1 MPVLPHV
8 LQKASNRAPFVF
20 LLLLFCLPLQ
30 AQTCF
35 PARFD
40 ETAQVEYVYDGDTVK
55 LDDGRKV
62 RLIGVNTPEH
72 GRDGLPDEPYY
83 REAREQLQSII
94 QANHKRVKLVY
105 GKQRHDRH
113 RRLLAHIFT
122 PKGKNISRQLL
133 QSGMG
138 FMIAIS
144 PNTRFLDCYQQA
156 EEQARHDKKG
166 IWSHPFSRA
175 IAVDKLDT
183 DKTGFAR
190 VMGTV
195 QRVGESQTSFWL
207 NLSPR
212 FALRIMKKDLP
223 CFSRYHPRELLHKK
237 IIARG
242 WIYKTKREQRISIRH
257 PAAIEQLV
265 TDSIGLH

>member
-1 MPVLPHV
+1 MSVYPHV
-8 LQKASNRAPFVF
+8 LAKASNRAPFVF

-30 AQTCF
+30 AQTCS

-40 ETAQVEYVYDGDTVK
+40 ETVQVEYVYDGDTVK
-55 LDDGRKV
+55 LRDGRKV

-72 GRDGLPDEPYY
+72 GRDGQPDEPYY
-83 REAREQLQSII
+83 RETRQQLQNII
-94 QANHKRVKLVY
+94 TASQNRVKLVY
-105 GKQRHDRH
+105 GQQRQDRH
-113 RRLLAHIFT
+113 RRLLAHLFT
-122 PKGKNISRQLL
+122 LDGSNISRQLL
-133 QSGMG
+133 KSGMG

-144 PNTRFLDCYQQA
+144 PNTRFLNCYQQA
-156 EEQARHDKKG
+156 EKQARRDKKG
-166 IWSHPFSRA
+166 IWSHPFSQA
-175 IAVDKLDT
+175 IAVEKLAPE
-183 DKTGFAR
+183 KTGFAH

-195 QRVGESQTSFWL
+195 QRIGESRTSFWL

-223 CFSRYHPRELLHKK
+223 YFRRYHPRKLLHKK

-257 PAAIEQLV
+257 PAAIEEV
-265 TDSIGLH
+265 ATD